1 MSTKKITPE
10 TPGYLPPGERP
21 KCRNCGCEL
30 RAYTRFDVKT
40 EERYVPDDF
49 HGGMVKQVYQSPGWH
64 NFRITGWGYRGENLF
79 CTAGCGY
86 AYACRVV
93 RAREE

>member
-1 MSTKKITPE
+1 MSLPKITPE
-10 TPGYLPPGERP
+10 TPGYKPPGERP

-30 RAYTRFDVKT
+30 RAYTLFDTRT
-40 EERYVPDDF
+40 EMRPDSDGRMIRYAL
-49 HGGMVKQVYQSPGWH
+49 PGYH

-86 AYACRVV
+86 AYACRAV
-93 RAREE
+93 RARES